1 MGIILIMTDQVTL
14 VLVPNVQI
22 LNVKAV
28 LMPDQIWKDLNTQ
41 QWQAMLLLMATS
53 NQAFNPE
60 RIQQV
65 SDALIS
71 ENNSVLRVE

>member
-1 MGIILIMTDQVTL
+1 
-14 VLVPNVQI
+14 
-22 LNVKAV
+22 
-28 LMPDQIWKDLNTQ
+28 
-41 QWQAMLLLMATS
+41 MLLLMATS

-71 ENNSVLRVE
+71 ENDSVLRVE